1 MACLGFYGQHR
12 SASCTILWR
21 SAHGLNCW
29 FPQQVEEAEEKLRQN
44 LDPYIDWVADR
55 MEPVKRQLTFDT
67 LRSSASS
74 DTQLTKLAEALKR
87 KLSHVNK
94 QGSS

>member
-1 MACLGFYGQHR
+1 MPKCL
-12 SASCTILWR
+12 
-21 SAHGLNCW
+21 

-87 KLSHVNK
+87 KLSTMNR
-94 QGSS
+94 QSSS

>member
-1 MACLGFYGQHR
+1 MLPSYPFLRAPK
-12 SASCTILWR
+12 
-21 SAHGLNCW
+21 LNCL
-29 FPQQVEEAEEKLRQN
+29 FPHQVEEAEEKLRQN

-55 MEPVKRQLTFDT
+55 MEPIKRQLTFDT

-87 KLSHVNK
+87 KLASVK
-94 QGSS
+94 RQSST

>member
-1 MACLGFYGQHR
+1 MPNCL
-12 SASCTILWR
+12 
-21 SAHGLNCW
+21 
-29 FPQQVEEAEEKLRQN
+29 FPQQVEGAEEKLRQN

-67 LRSSASS
+67 LCSSASS

-87 KLSHVNK
+87 KLSNMNR
-94 QGSS
+94 QNSS